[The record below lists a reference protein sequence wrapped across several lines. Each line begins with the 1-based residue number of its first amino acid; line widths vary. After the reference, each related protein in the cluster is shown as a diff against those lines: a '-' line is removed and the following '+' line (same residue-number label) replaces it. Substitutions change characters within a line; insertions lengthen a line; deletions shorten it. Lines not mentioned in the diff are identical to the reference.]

1 MHNLEIKLGGFG
13 GQGIILAGY
22 IIGKAASLYDQKN
35 ATLTQSYGPESRGGA
50 CNAQIIV
57 SNEEVDY
64 PMVLHPNILIILSKE
79 AYDKYIASLAKKGIL
94 FFDEDLVENH
104 FNLDPSIQAWSVP
117 ATRMA
122 EEMGRKIVANIIM
135 LGFFTAISGTI
146 SPESMEK
153 AIETSV
159 PKGTQELNLKAFT
172 KGFEYGKEK
181 FKIGSNTGF
190 KIV

>member
-79 AYDKYIASLAKKGIL
+79 AYDKYIASLTKKGIL

-104 FNLDPSIQAWSVP
+104 FDMDPSIQAWSVP

-153 AIETSV
+153 AIESSV

-190 KIV
+190 KIM